1 MVLALSSAANLKP
14 RTEPLQRIWS
24 VARPWSRPRPWPSAQ
39 SRRSLTPLPT
49 CMASVI
55 ASGLFPGA
63 VRFGP
68 CFTGSL
74 GSAATAGR
82 ELAEGRDAWLVRC
95 LFLPELG
102 GRFRGGTRAAR
113 GLPGLPRSAGASACP
128 GHDDRLGVLPPAG
141 DAAAQ
146 SMKAVRGALA
156 RRARWRLAADWQ
168 EPAAVVPHLV
178 SSAAVRRPDRRV
190 TMATWETGRRAQAA
204 VSASP
209 PSAARMWQAW
219 RRILRASEIAARLPS
234 LRSFTAA

>member
-1 MVLALSSAANLKP
+1 MSSPNA
-14 RTEPLQRIWS
+14 
-24 VARPWSRPRPWPSAQ
+24 SRPGYVGGGRWKPAVHHTDPLGRAWSAYLHGFGDRKWPF
-39 SRRSLTPLPT
+39 PT
-49 CMASVI
+49 
-55 ASGLFPGA
+55 A
-63 VRFGP
+63 VRVWTVFHRLPGLSGN
-68 CFTGSL
+68 CGEGTYGGSGCL
-74 GSAATAGR
+74 AG
-82 ELAEGRDAWLVRC
+82 EVP
-95 LFLPELG
+95 FLPELG

-146 SMKAVRGALA
+146 SMRAVRAAPGSQG
-156 RRARWRLAADWQ
+156 RWRLAADWQ

-190 TMATWETGRRAQAA
+190 TMATWETGRRVQVA
-204 VSASP
+204 VSASS
-209 PSAARMWQAW
+209 PSSARMWQAW